1 MSKIAKNNIS
11 QKISQLEADIDWFYG
26 EDFSL
31 DQATE
36 KYQSALKLAKTIEQD
51 LANLKNKIEVLS
63 LDFTKE

>member
-11 QKISQLEADIDWFYG
+11 QKISQLEADIDWFYS
-26 EDFSL
+26 EDFNL

>member
-1 MSKIAKNNIS
+1 MSKIAKNKIS